1 MPKSLRIALFT
12 ASCLLLPGGLSAL
25 DEPQEGDKKP
35 TGETTAPKTEPENPG
50 LLESW
55 LDGFSMGALVRI
67 RGESKNNFDFS
78 RSHLTTNAAGFRTQE
93 EAQKDYIA
101 QKTQLSM
108 DKKFS
113 DEIDMKIVLQDAR
126 VWGGQPGSRT
136 GLNTAN
142 DNTDEKTDVRAA
154 WVEFKNLIGPVGV
167 RAGRQVFKYGDE
179 RLLGSAEFTNTGRSF
194 DGFALKFDSDVFHSH
209 VLTAVLAEK
218 DSDANGNN
226 VRTGSQ
232 NSSGY
237 TFRCDPSTF
246 VCTITAATARELN
259 DMYFAAWYNTWKPSE
274 HFLMDFYYMGVFKT
288 WIQSSTPI
296 QGSPADAV
304 ITTQDRTR
312 QRDLLHTGGIRLTN
326 RTTKDKKSVTFFD
339 WTLEGAQQWGVTG
352 LTVDATWDPL
362 AQSVQKADIQGRPL
376 TSGGSP
382 VRERIYKEKQVY
394 KSFAAAADAGITI
407 AEVVRIGGEYD
418 VASGDKNR
426 TDAVSSTF
434 QNLFPSNHPFYGEA
448 DQVSW
453 QNMIARSGN
462 ITFNL
467 GRFGKLRA
475 AYWEVDKHR
484 LEDAWYD
491 VGGNRR
497 ADALGSGLTTESS
510 ANARYANATDAGG
523 AVTSRGSGLLKKHLF
538 REWDL
543 VYTVKVRR
551 IEITAGY
558 AQILAGDAVGDV
570 RNDVLTP
577 VDRQRPDFDPK
588 AQYAYLQFSAS
599 F

>member
-1 MPKSLRIALFT
+1 MRKSPRIAFF
-12 ASCLLLPGGLSAL
+12 AAVCLLLPGIAWG
-25 DEPQEGDKKP
+25 QETPVDGEKKP
-35 TGETTAPKTEPENPG
+35 ATETTPKGEPENPAI
-50 LLESW
+50 LESW
-55 LDGFSMGALVRI
+55 LDGFSVGALIRI

-93 EAQKDYIA
+93 EAHKEYVG
-101 QKTQLSM
+101 QKTQIGI

-113 DEIDMKIVLQDAR
+113 DDIDMKIVLQDAR

-136 GLNTAN
+136 GFGTGN

-154 WVEFKNLIGPVGV
+154 WVEYKNLLGPVGV
-167 RAGRQVFKYGDE
+167 RAGRQLFKYGDE
-179 RLLGSAEFTNTGRSF
+179 RLLGSADFSNVGRSF
-194 DGFALKFDSDVFHSH
+194 DGFAFKFDSDAFHSH
-209 VLTAVLAEK
+209 LLTAVLSEK

-232 NSSGY
+232 NSSGF
-237 TFRCDPSTF
+237 TFRCDPNTL
-246 VCTITAATARELN
+246 VCTVTAATARELN

-288 WIQSSTPI
+288 WIQATSPVT
-296 QGSPADAV
+296 GSPADAV
-304 ITTQDRTR
+304 ITTQDRQR

-339 WTLEGAQQWGVTG
+339 WTLEGAAQWGVTG
-352 LTVDATWDPL
+352 LTVDATWDPI

-394 KSFAAAADAGITI
+394 KSFAAAADAGVTI

-418 VASGDKNR
+418 VGSGDKNR

-434 QNLFPSNHPFYGEA
+434 QNLFPSNHSFYGEA

-462 ITFNL
+462 ITFNM
-467 GRFGKLRA
+467 GKYGKLRA

-497 ADALGSGLTTESS
+497 ADALGAGLTTESQ
-510 ANARYANATDAGG
+510 ANARYANATDASG
-523 AVTSRGSGLLKKHLF
+523 AVTSRGSGILKKHLF
-538 REWDL
+538 KEWDL
-543 VYTVKVRR
+543 VYTLKIRR

-558 AQILAGDAVGDV
+558 AQILAGDSVADV

-577 VDRQRPDFDPK
+577 YDRQKPDFNPR
-588 AQYAYLQFSAS
+588 AQYAYLQFSAN